1 MRDSRGFTLI
11 EMLAVSAI
19 IVVLTS
25 VLLVKNSSF
34 GGVIILRS
42 LAYDVALSVREAQRY
57 GISVRQSGSGVFSN
71 AYGVE
76 VRAASAAN
84 YLLYVDRNAD
94 GYYGGSGELVT
105 QYSLKQGY
113 RIADLCY
120 TPASGGAE
128 ICGAQKIDVTFKRP
142 EPDAFIRVNDQAAI
156 NQQARILLAAP
167 NGTTVSIV
175 VEATGQISVQ

>member
-1 MRDSRGFTLI
+1 MESSRGFTLI
-11 EMLAVSAI
+11 EMVVVSAI

-25 VLLVKNSSF
+25 VLLMKNSAF

-42 LAYDVALSVREAQRY
+42 LAYDVALSIREAQRY

-76 VRAASAAN
+76 VRSASASN
-84 YLLYVDRNAD
+84 YLLYVDRDAN
-94 GYYGGSGELVT
+94 GYYGGSGELIT

-113 RIADLCY
+113 HIADLCY
-120 TPASGGAE
+120 IPASGGAE
-128 ICGAQKIDVTFKRP
+128 VCGAQKIDITFKRP
-142 EPDAFIRVNDQAAI
+142 EPDAFIRVNDQSVI

-167 NGTTVSIV
+167 NGATASIL